1 MKTILTAAA
10 ALALAATFSTP
21 TLAQQAS
28 EQAALKH
35 TGGQCAF
42 GQAMLQ
48 AMADGK
54 EQRLED
60 TKSKIDLLI
69 ENALASSRAAKVAQ
83 AQVYPPKGSPDG

>member
-21 TLAQQAS
+21 TLAQQAG
-28 EQAALKH
+28 EQAAVKSS
-35 TGGQCAF
+35 GGQCAF
-42 GQAMLQ
+42 SQALIQ

-54 EQRLED
+54 QQHMAE

-69 ENALASSRAAKVAQ
+69 ENALASSRAAKLAQ
-83 AQVYPPKGSPDG
+83 AQVYPAKGSPDG